1 MNQKQI
7 ISLFQNFNMIKEV
20 KIGQV
25 FLVLYKKLI
34 HSKDFCLM
42 QQQDKKFTSTSQN
55 QIQIYMCFNT
65 TYQIGVFLTNI
76 HQIQDILLKVL
87 NVFENLSDTLKILIE
102 PSQDLINTESG
113 QEETATVPTNN
124 DFNRNYKGIS
134 GNIKSYKNTPVTY
147 YINKSYFLYDK
158 IEQKFRKRNI

>member
-1 MNQKQI
+1 MSDAAVGQKI
-7 ISLFQNFNMIKEV
+7 Y
-20 KIGQV
+20 
-25 FLVLYKKLI
+25 LYK
-34 HSKDFCLM
+34 SESD
-42 QQQDKKFTSTSQN
+42 S
-55 QIQIYMCFNT
+55 
-65 TYQIGVFLTNI
+65 NI
-76 HQIQDILLKVL
+76 HVLQHHVLDWRFPDKYSLDIGYSIKGFKF
-87 NVFENLSDTLKILIE
+87 VFENWSDTLKILIE

-124 DFNRNYKGIS
+124 DLNRNYKGIS